1 MTTRHLTT
9 SLALVLSASVLT
21 AHQQP
26 PAPTRD
32 SEPPWDVTRA
42 RGETR
47 SVDFVTSEGTWMT
60 VDVSPDGRTLVF
72 DLLGHVYSIPVDG
85 GDARVLTGDSG
96 VAVNFQP
103 AYSPDGSR
111 IAFISDRS
119 GQNNLW
125 IMNADGSNP
134 RIIEQNLEVRHSL
147 PRFTSDGRFVL
158 ARRSALG
165 QERRSSEIWMYAVD
179 GGRGVALTRQADH
192 NNATEPSPS
201 PDGRYVF
208 FTIEVPDVDDPAKGR
223 TQLRRLDLSTGDVLR
238 ITDGTER
245 GPGGDSRLSSG
256 GAFAPRPSPDGRHVA
271 FGRRLASGT
280 ISFKG
285 KQLGPRTAL
294 WLRDLQTGAE
304 RLLVDPVERDLQ
316 QNGSDWA
323 GYLPGY
329 AWNRE
334 GTQIFIAQGG
344 QLKRVDVA
352 SGKVIA
358 IPFKVRVQRTISQMA
373 YKAVALDDR
382 KPLEARFLR
391 WPHVSADGERA
402 VVQAVGAIWTM
413 DLARGSPKRLLPPSF
428 ARHQYAPAWSP
439 NGRSIAFTSWT
450 DDERGHLWR
459 VDTATGAPIQ
469 LTKVAGEYLNPVWSP
484 DGATIVYVAGSGA
497 TARGQMLAENPYY
510 ELRSIPANGGES
522 RFITAVNPP
531 SGRLSHRRHIVQPSF
546 GPAGRVVYPEMVQV
560 ENEWRTEV
568 RSIRLDGTERRTL
581 ATIPESDEA
590 VLSPDGRWLAFEEG
604 DNVFLVA
611 MPQFGAG
618 ARPLEFKR
626 EDRPLWPLT
635 PLSREGGNFPRWA
648 GPTTLVFGSANQIFV
663 HDASTGKTSNY
674 RVVISVPRASV
685 QGSVVFR
692 NARIVTMK
700 DDEVIESGDLV
711 VTDGRIAA
719 VGPSGGVTVP
729 AGAASFDAKGKT
741 IVPGFVDMHTHNHRS
756 PSGLL
761 PQRDYEMAAVLAYGV
776 TSTLDNSMWAQNI
789 FPQSELVEA
798 GEIVGPRVFST
809 GDPLYAGDRSR
820 HNAIKSLDDARR
832 EAKRLQ
838 SYGAVS
844 LKQYQQPERR
854 QRQWVSEAARELG
867 LMVTAEGGDMLYV
880 LTMIMDG
887 QTGWEHPIP
896 QVPVYDDLAQFLGR
910 AQAHYSPT
918 LVVAGPGPWNDQF
931 WTQSSELWTDPK
943 LRRFAPWRKLE
954 AHTRQRDL
962 RPATDYTFPI
972 LAQGVADIIA
982 AGGHGAIGAHGQQH
996 GIASHWE
1003 VWMLASA
1010 MSPHDALRVATLDGA
1025 RMLGVDAQLG
1035 SLETGKLADLI
1046 VIDGNPLAEIRQ
1058 TTNIAWVMR
1067 GGRLHSGETLD
1078 EIWPAKKPFGKFF
1091 WQMDEA
1097 RPTDVKVIK

>member
-1 MTTRHLTT
+1 MTTRHLTS

-26 PAPTRD
+26 SAPTRD
-32 SEPPWDVTRA
+32 TDPAWDVTRP

-47 SVDFVTSEGTWMT
+47 SIDFVTSEGTWMT
-60 VDVSPDGRTLVF
+60 VDVSPDGKTLVF
-72 DLLGHVYSIPVDG
+72 DLLGHIYTISSDG

-125 IMNADGSNP
+125 IMNADGSSP

-158 ARRSALG
+158 ARRSALSE
-165 QERRSSEIWMYAVD
+165 ERRGSEIWMYAVD

-201 PDGRYVF
+201 SDGRYVF

-238 ITDGTER
+238 LTEGTER
-245 GPGGDSRLSSG
+245 GPGGDARLSSG
-256 GAFAPRPSPDGRHVA
+256 GAFAPRPSPDGRQVA

-294 WLRDLQTGAE
+294 WLRDMQTGAE

-316 QNGSDWA
+316 QNASNWA

-329 AWNRE
+329 GWNRE

-382 KPLEARFLR
+382 KPIEARFLR

-413 DLARGSPKRLLPPSF
+413 DLARGSPKRLVPPSF

-459 VDTATGAPIQ
+459 VDTATGAPIR

-484 DGATIVYVAGSGA
+484 DGSTIVYVAGSGA

-560 ENEWRTEV
+560 DNEWRTEV
-568 RSIRLDGTERRTL
+568 RSIRLDGTERRTV

-618 ARPLEFKR
+618 GRPLEFKR
-626 EDRPLWPLT
+626 EDRPIWPLM

-663 HDASTGKTSNY
+663 HDATTGKTANH
-674 RVVISVPRASV
+674 RVTISVPRASV

-700 DDEVIESGDLV
+700 GDEVIESGDLV

-729 AGAASFDAKGKT
+729 AAAASFDAKGKT

-756 PSGLL
+756 ASGLL

-910 AQAHYSPT
+910 AKAHYSPT

-1035 SLETGKLADLI
+1035 SVETGKLADLM
-1046 VIDGNPLAEIRQ
+1046 VIDGNPLADIRQ
-1058 TTNIAWVMR
+1058 TANIAWVMR
-1067 GGRLHSGETLD
+1067 GGRLHSGDTLD

>member
-1 MTTRHLTT
+1 MTKRHLTT
-9 SLALVLSASVLT
+9 NLALVLSASVLT

-26 PAPTRD
+26 SAPPRD
-32 SEPPWDVTRA
+32 SDPAWDVTRA

-47 SVDFVTSEGTWMT
+47 SIDFVTSEGTWMT
-60 VDVSPDGRTLVF
+60 VDASPDGKTLVF
-72 DLLGHVYSIPVDG
+72 DLLGHVYTIPVDG

-125 IMNADGSNP
+125 IMNADGGNP
-134 RIIEQNLEVRHSL
+134 RIIEQNLEARHSL

-165 QERRSSEIWMYAVD
+165 EERRGSEIWMYAVD

-238 ITDGTER
+238 VTEGTER
-245 GPGGDSRLSSG
+245 GPGGDARLSSG
-256 GAFAPRPSPDGRHVA
+256 GAFAPRPSPDGRQVA

-294 WLRDLQTGAE
+294 WLRDMQTGAE

-316 QNGSDWA
+316 QNASNWA

-352 SGKVIA
+352 SGKVA
-358 IPFKVRVQRTISQMA
+358 GIPFKVRVQRTISQMA

-391 WPHVSADGERA
+391 WPHLSADGERA

-413 DLARGSPKRLLPPSF
+413 DLARGSPKRLVPPSF

-450 DDERGHLWR
+450 DEERGHLWR

-484 DGATIVYVAGSGA
+484 DGSTIVYVAGSGA

-560 ENEWRTEV
+560 DNEWRTEV
-568 RSIRLDGTERRTL
+568 RSIRLDGTERRTV

-618 ARPLEFKR
+618 GRPLEFKR
-626 EDRPLWPLT
+626 EDRPLWSLT

-663 HDASTGKTSNY
+663 HDAATGKTSNH
-674 RVVISVPRASV
+674 RVMISVPRASV

-700 DDEVIESGDLV
+700 GDEVIESGDLV
-711 VTDGRIAA
+711 VTDGRIGA

-729 AGAASFDAKGKT
+729 ASAASFDAKGKT

-931 WTQSSELWTDPK
+931 WTQGSELWTDPK

-1025 RMLGVDAQLG
+1025 HMLGVDAQLG
-1035 SLETGKLADLI
+1035 SLETGKLADLM
-1046 VIDGNPLAEIRQ
+1046 VIDGNPLADIRQ
-1058 TTNIAWVMR
+1058 TANIAWVMR

>member
-1 MTTRHLTT
+1 MTTRHLNIG
-9 SLALVLSASVLT
+9 LALVLSATVLT

-26 PAPTRD
+26 SAPARESNTA
-32 SEPPWDVTRA
+32 WDVTRA
-42 RGETR
+42 RGDTR
-47 SVDFVTSEGTWMT
+47 SIDFVTSEGTWMT
-60 VDVSPDGRTLVF
+60 VDAAPDGKTLVF
-72 DLLGHVYSIPVDG
+72 DLLGHVYSIPVEG

-103 AYSPDGSR
+103 AFSPDGSR

-147 PRFTSDGRFVL
+147 PRFTSDGRFVV
-158 ARRSALG
+158 ARRSALTE
-165 QERRSSEIWMYAVD
+165 ERRGSEIWMYAVD

-201 PDGRYVF
+201 PDGRFVF

-223 TQLRRLDLSTGDVLR
+223 TQLRRLDLLTGDVLR
-238 ITDGTER
+238 VTEGTER
-245 GPGGDSRLSSG
+245 GSGGDARLSSG
-256 GAFAPRPSPDGRHVA
+256 GAFAPRPSPSGRQVA

-294 WLRDLQTGAE
+294 WLRDMQTGAE
-304 RLLVDPVERDLQ
+304 RLLMDPVERDLQ
-316 QNGSDWA
+316 QNASNWA

-329 AWNRE
+329 AWSRE
-334 GTQIFIAQGG
+334 GSQIFIAQGG

-352 SGKVIA
+352 SGKVVA

-373 YKAVALDDR
+373 YKAVPLDDR

-391 WPHVSADGERA
+391 WPHVSADGKRA
-402 VVQAVGAIWTM
+402 VVQAVGALWTM
-413 DLARGSPKRLLPPSF
+413 DLADGSPKRLLPQSF

-439 NGRSIAFTSWT
+439 DGRSIAFTSWT

-459 VDTATGAPIQ
+459 VETDAGAPIQ

-484 DGATIVYVAGSGA
+484 DGSTIVYVAGAGA

-522 RFITAVNPP
+522 HFITTVNPP

-546 GPAGRVVYPEMVQV
+546 GPDGRVVYPEMVQV
-560 ENEWRTEV
+560 NNEWRTEV

-604 DNVFLVA
+604 DNVFIVA
-611 MPQFGAG
+611 MPQFGTG
-618 ARPLEFKR
+618 GRPLELKR
-626 EDRPLWPLT
+626 EERPLWPLT
-635 PLSREGGNFPRWA
+635 PLSSEGGNFPRWA

-663 HDASTGKTSNY
+663 HDATTGKTSNH
-674 RVVISVPRASV
+674 RVMISVPRASV

-700 DDEVIESGDLV
+700 SDEVIESGDLV

-729 AGAASFDAKGKT
+729 AAAASFDAKGKT
-741 IVPGFVDMHTHNHRS
+741 IIPGFVDMHTHNHRS
-756 PSGLL
+756 PSGIL

-854 QRQWVSEAARELG
+854 QRQWVSEAAREFG

-887 QTGWEHPIP
+887 HTGWEHPIP

-910 AQAHYSPT
+910 AKAHYSPT

-954 AHTRQRDL
+954 AHTRQREL
-962 RPATDYTFPI
+962 RPTTDYTFPI

-982 AGGHGAIGAHGQQH
+982 AGGHSAIGAHGQQH

-1003 VWMLASA
+1003 IWMLASA
-1010 MSPHDALRVATLDGA
+1010 MSPHEALRVATLDGA

-1035 SLETGKLADLI
+1035 SLEPGKLADLI
-1046 VIDGNPLAEIRQ
+1046 VIDGNPLTDIRQ
-1058 TTNIAWVMR
+1058 TANIAWVMR
-1067 GGRLHSGETLD
+1067 SGRLHSGETLD
-1078 EIWPAKKPFGKFF
+1078 EIWPNKKPFGKFF